1 MEDRDRLVVAAVGN
15 EVVWIPGVAN
25 ARWETG
31 LTSSEDPTREQGW
44 LFINIK

>member
-1 MEDRDRLVVAAVGN
+1 MENRDRLVVVAVGN
-15 EVVWIPGVAN
+15 EIVWIPGIAN

-31 LTSSEDPTREQGW
+31 QTGSEDPAREQGW